1 LYYHVKIELKE
12 KNKKDDHV
20 KLSELDKVD
29 VNEIIDDVATPY
41 LQDKEFLFDGRI
53 LSKPMIN
60 SLKIYKTEETSQNL
74 AFMEKHINRNSGF
87 LFSYKRDNII
97 SYDKYSKD
105 ITKEILKDITK
116 EEETITKNNNTNK
129 NKVFIV
135 HGHNNEA
142 KLEVARFIEKIDFI
156 PIILHERASN
166 SKTIIEKIENYSDV
180 GFGVVIYTDDDVGAE
195 KSDFKDLNKRVNKRA
210 RQNVVFE
217 HGFLMGKLGRS
228 NICSLIKGDIEVP
241 NDISGIVYTSMDSV
255 SWQIELAKEMKASGY
270 EVDMNKL

>member
-74 AFMEKHINRNSGF
+74 V
-87 LFSYKRDNII
+87 
-97 SYDKYSKD
+97 
-105 ITKEILKDITK
+105 KDITK

-166 SKTIIEKIENYSDV
+166 SKT
-180 GFGVVIYTDDDVGAE
+180 
-195 KSDFKDLNKRVNKRA
+195 
-210 RQNVVFE
+210 
-217 HGFLMGKLGRS
+217 
-228 NICSLIKGDIEVP
+228 
-241 NDISGIVYTSMDSV
+241 
-255 SWQIELAKEMKASGY
+255 
-270 EVDMNKL
+270 